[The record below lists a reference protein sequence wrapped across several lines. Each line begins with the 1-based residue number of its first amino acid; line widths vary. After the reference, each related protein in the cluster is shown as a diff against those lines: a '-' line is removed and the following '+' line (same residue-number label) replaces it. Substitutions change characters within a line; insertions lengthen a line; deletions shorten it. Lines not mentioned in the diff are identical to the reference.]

1 MKKRQRK
8 IRLIRA
14 GIQLLFFI
22 FAPALF
28 STAFAGVKS
37 VFQAIAAHQAI
48 SWNSFLDVTAVLLV
62 VTCLFGRHFCGYACA
77 FGSLGDALY
86 ELTVFIRQ
94 KVFHKKGR
102 HGYSEKAIRI
112 LQKVKY
118 IWLLV
123 LLVSILT
130 GWYSKLQGMSPW
142 DVFSMLTAGRLPGAA
157 YKVGI
162 VLLILL
168 MIGMCTQ
175 ERFFCQFLCPM
186 GAIFAIMPIAPS
198 ALFNRDSGTC
208 PAKCGA
214 CKKRCPAHLDIDGD
228 TPLSGECICCHA
240 CQGICPKRNI
250 RIGIPKAKDESLFYA
265 IGHSVGIPYS
275 IKSPAGQ
282 DRTAAERNYV
292 TEATRCRWE
301 TLLCNR
307 GNKKNM
313 KSVFEVQGNC
323 LTVHLP
329 EEVDH
334 PVSEDIR
341 KESDNIMRKKYIR
354 TMIFDFSETMFMDSS
369 GIGLIMGRYRAMGMR
384 GDCIRATGVSA
395 YIEKLLHLSGVYKF
409 VEICREV

>member
-1 MKKRQRK
+1 MKKGSFFKSLPFKLLVAVILGILSGLVLNRYSTNGISMAVLNIVVTVKYILGQ
-8 IRLIRA
+8 IITFCVPLIVL
-14 GIQLLFFI
+14 GFI
-22 FAPALF
+22 APSITKLGKNASVMLGVAVVLAYGSSIGAALF

-162 VLLILL
+162 VLLLL
-168 MIGMCTQ
+168 IMIGMCTQ

-198 ALFNRDSGTC
+198 ALFNRDRSTC

-228 TPLSGECICCHA
+228 TLLSGECICCHA
-240 CQGICPKRNI
+240 CQGICPKKNI
-250 RIGIPKAKDESLFYA
+250 RIGIPKMKDESSF
-265 IGHSVGIPYS
+265 
-275 IKSPAGQ
+275 
-282 DRTAAERNYV
+282 
-292 TEATRCRWE
+292 
-301 TLLCNR
+301 
-307 GNKKNM
+307 
-313 KSVFEVQGNC
+313 
-323 LTVHLP
+323 
-329 EEVDH
+329 
-334 PVSEDIR
+334 
-341 KESDNIMRKKYIR
+341 
-354 TMIFDFSETMFMDSS
+354 
-369 GIGLIMGRYRAMGMR
+369 
-384 GDCIRATGVSA
+384 
-395 YIEKLLHLSGVYKF
+395 
-409 VEICREV
+409 

>member
-142 DVFSMLTAGRLPGAA
+142 VCVFHAHRWQTSRCCLQGGDCAA
-157 YKVGI
+157 DSAHDRNVHSGKDFSASSSA
-162 VLLILL
+162 
-168 MIGMCTQ
+168 Q
-175 ERFFCQFLCPM
+175 WAQFL
-186 GAIFAIMPIAPS
+186 
-198 ALFNRDSGTC
+198 L
-208 PAKCGA
+208 
-214 CKKRCPAHLDIDGD
+214 
-228 TPLSGECICCHA
+228 
-240 CQGICPKRNI
+240 
-250 RIGIPKAKDESLFYA
+250 
-265 IGHSVGIPYS
+265 
-275 IKSPAGQ
+275 
-282 DRTAAERNYV
+282 
-292 TEATRCRWE
+292 
-301 TLLCNR
+301 
-307 GNKKNM
+307 
-313 KSVFEVQGNC
+313 
-323 LTVHLP
+323 
-329 EEVDH
+329 
-334 PVSEDIR
+334 
-341 KESDNIMRKKYIR
+341 
-354 TMIFDFSETMFMDSS
+354 
-369 GIGLIMGRYRAMGMR
+369 
-384 GDCIRATGVSA
+384 
-395 YIEKLLHLSGVYKF
+395 
-409 VEICREV
+409 

>member
-1 MKKRQRK
+1 M
-8 IRLIRA
+8 
-14 GIQLLFFI
+14 
-22 FAPALF
+22 
-28 STAFAGVKS
+28 
-37 VFQAIAAHQAI
+37 
-48 SWNSFLDVTAVLLV
+48 
-62 VTCLFGRHFCGYACA
+62 
-77 FGSLGDALY
+77 
-86 ELTVFIRQ
+86 FIRQ

-162 VLLILL
+162 VLLILIL
-168 MIGMCTQ
+168 IGMCTQ

-250 RIGIPKAKDESLFYA
+250 RIGIPKAKDESLF
-265 IGHSVGIPYS
+265 
-275 IKSPAGQ
+275 
-282 DRTAAERNYV
+282 
-292 TEATRCRWE
+292 
-301 TLLCNR
+301 
-307 GNKKNM
+307 
-313 KSVFEVQGNC
+313 
-323 LTVHLP
+323 
-329 EEVDH
+329 
-334 PVSEDIR
+334 
-341 KESDNIMRKKYIR
+341 
-354 TMIFDFSETMFMDSS
+354 
-369 GIGLIMGRYRAMGMR
+369 
-384 GDCIRATGVSA
+384 
-395 YIEKLLHLSGVYKF
+395 
-409 VEICREV
+409 